1 MDLNLVSHRFLF
13 FRINT
18 LGSLRDPLYNL
29 NATRYTSSCDKEGTL
44 VQKKFLIA
52 VNIEN
57 KAYLDDPEGDTI
69 LRDLIVKGGYSNIES
84 VRSAKTLKIVVRS
97 SSEKEALKTV
107 ENLCVD
113 LRIYNPVLSDCTIV
127 SAGLTT

>member
-1 MDLNLVSHRFLF
+1 MVR
-13 FRINT
+13 
-18 LGSLRDPLYNL
+18 
-29 NATRYTSSCDKEGTL
+29 
-44 VQKKFLIA
+44 KKFLIA

-97 SSEKEALKTV
+97 SSEKEALKAV
-107 ENLCVD
+107 ENLSAD

>member
-1 MDLNLVSHRFLF
+1 MVR
-13 FRINT
+13 R
-18 LGSLRDPLYNL
+18 
-29 NATRYTSSCDKEGTL
+29 
-44 VQKKFLIA
+44 KFLIA

-84 VRSAKTLKIVVRS
+84 VRSVKTLKIVVRS

-107 ENLCVD
+107 ENLCTD

-127 SAGLTT
+127 SAGIT

>member
-1 MDLNLVSHRFLF
+1 M
-13 FRINT
+13 IEKA
-18 LGSLRDPLYNL
+18 LGS
-29 NATRYTSSCDKEGTL
+29 
-44 VQKKFLIA
+44 KKFLIA

-84 VRSAKTLKIVVRS
+84 VRSAKTLKIVVKS
-97 SSEKEALKTV
+97 SSEKEALKIV
-107 ENLCVD
+107 ENLCTD

-127 SAGLTT
+127 SAGMTT

>member
-1 MDLNLVSHRFLF
+1 LIR
-13 FRINT
+13 R
-18 LGSLRDPLYNL
+18 
-29 NATRYTSSCDKEGTL
+29 
-44 VQKKFLIA
+44 KFLIA

-84 VRSAKTLKIVVRS
+84 VRSVKTLKIVVRS

-107 ENLCVD
+107 ENLCTD

-127 SAGLTT
+127 SAGIT

>member
-1 MDLNLVSHRFLF
+1 MQQYILRVV
-13 FRINT
+13 IKKA
-18 LGSLRDPLYNL
+18 LGS
-29 NATRYTSSCDKEGTL
+29 
-44 VQKKFLIA
+44 KKFLIA

-84 VRSAKTLKIVVRS
+84 VRSAKTLKIVVKS

-107 ENLCVD
+107 ENLCTD

-127 SAGLTT
+127 SAGITT

>member
-1 MDLNLVSHRFLF
+1 MVR
-13 FRINT
+13 
-18 LGSLRDPLYNL
+18 
-29 NATRYTSSCDKEGTL
+29 
-44 VQKKFLIA
+44 KKFLIA

-97 SSEKEALKTV
+97 SSEKEALKIV
-107 ENLCVD
+107 ENLCTD
-113 LRIYNPVLSDCTIV
+113 LRVYNPVLSDCTIV
-127 SAGLTT
+127 SAGITT

>member
-1 MDLNLVSHRFLF
+1 MQQDTLRVVVKKALVR
-13 FRINT
+13 
-18 LGSLRDPLYNL
+18 
-29 NATRYTSSCDKEGTL
+29 
-44 VQKKFLIA
+44 KKFLIA

-69 LRDLIVKGGYSNIES
+69 LRDLVVKGGYSNIES

-97 SSEKEALKTV
+97 SSEKEALKIV
-107 ENLCVD
+107 ENLCTD

-127 SAGLTT
+127 SAGITT

>member
-1 MDLNLVSHRFLF
+1 L
-13 FRINT
+13 I
-18 LGSLRDPLYNL
+18 
-29 NATRYTSSCDKEGTL
+29 
-44 VQKKFLIA
+44 QKKFLIA

-57 KAYLDDPEGDTI
+57 KVYLDDPEGDTI

-107 ENLCVD
+107 EKLCTD

-127 SAGLTT
+127 SAGITP

>member
-1 MDLNLVSHRFLF
+1 MQQHILRVV
-13 FRINT
+13 IKKA
-18 LGSLRDPLYNL
+18 LGS
-29 NATRYTSSCDKEGTL
+29 
-44 VQKKFLIA
+44 KKFLIA

-84 VRSAKTLKIVVRS
+84 VSSAKTLKIVVKS

-107 ENLCVD
+107 ENLCTD

-127 SAGLTT
+127 SAGITT

>member
-1 MDLNLVSHRFLF
+1 MQQHILRVV
-13 FRINT
+13 IKKA
-18 LGSLRDPLYNL
+18 LGS
-29 NATRYTSSCDKEGTL
+29 
-44 VQKKFLIA
+44 KKFLIA

-84 VRSAKTLKIVVRS
+84 VRSAKTLKIVVKS

-107 ENLCVD
+107 ENLCTD

-127 SAGLTT
+127 SAGMTT

>member
-1 MDLNLVSHRFLF
+1 LVR
-13 FRINT
+13 R
-18 LGSLRDPLYNL
+18 
-29 NATRYTSSCDKEGTL
+29 
-44 VQKKFLIA
+44 KFLIA

-84 VRSAKTLKIVVRS
+84 VRSVKTLKIVVRS

-107 ENLCVD
+107 ENLCTD

-127 SAGLTT
+127 SAGIT

>member
-1 MDLNLVSHRFLF
+1 M
-13 FRINT
+13 IEKA
-18 LGSLRDPLYNL
+18 LGS
-29 NATRYTSSCDKEGTL
+29 
-44 VQKKFLIA
+44 KKFLIA

-84 VRSAKTLKIVVRS
+84 VRSAKTLKIVVKS

-107 ENLCVD
+107 ENLCTD

-127 SAGLTT
+127 SAGMTT

>member
-1 MDLNLVSHRFLF
+1 M
-13 FRINT
+13 IKKA
-18 LGSLRDPLYNL
+18 LGS
-29 NATRYTSSCDKEGTL
+29 
-44 VQKKFLIA
+44 KKFLIA

-84 VRSAKTLKIVVRS
+84 VRSAKTLKIVVKS

-107 ENLCVD
+107 ENLCTD

-127 SAGLTT
+127 SAGITT

>member
-1 MDLNLVSHRFLF
+1 MIR
-13 FRINT
+13 R
-18 LGSLRDPLYNL
+18 
-29 NATRYTSSCDKEGTL
+29 
-44 VQKKFLIA
+44 KFLIA

-84 VRSAKTLKIVVRS
+84 VRSVKTLKIVVRS

-107 ENLCVD
+107 ENLCTD

-127 SAGLTT
+127 SAGIT

>member
-1 MDLNLVSHRFLF
+1 MVR
-13 FRINT
+13 
-18 LGSLRDPLYNL
+18 
-29 NATRYTSSCDKEGTL
+29 
-44 VQKKFLIA
+44 KKFLISI
-52 VNIEN
+52 NIEN

-107 ENLCVD
+107 ENLCTD

-127 SAGLTT
+127 SAGITT

>member
-1 MDLNLVSHRFLF
+1 LVR
-13 FRINT
+13 
-18 LGSLRDPLYNL
+18 
-29 NATRYTSSCDKEGTL
+29 
-44 VQKKFLIA
+44 KKFLIA
-52 VNIEN
+52 INIEN

-107 ENLCVD
+107 EKLCTD

-127 SAGLTT
+127 SAGITTQKSPSQLPV

>member
-1 MDLNLVSHRFLF
+1 MQQHILRVV
-13 FRINT
+13 IKKA
-18 LGSLRDPLYNL
+18 LGS
-29 NATRYTSSCDKEGTL
+29 
-44 VQKKFLIA
+44 KKFLIA

-84 VRSAKTLKIVVRS
+84 VRSVKTLKIVVKS

-107 ENLCVD
+107 ENLCTD

-127 SAGLTT
+127 SAGITT

>member
-1 MDLNLVSHRFLF
+1 LVR
-13 FRINT
+13 
-18 LGSLRDPLYNL
+18 
-29 NATRYTSSCDKEGTL
+29 
-44 VQKKFLIA
+44 KKFLIA

-107 ENLCVD
+107 ENLCTD